1 MLFDKIKSNKSKII
15 IINLLVLIL
24 LIMIID
30 FSSMLIVDFVTL
42 TNRFRKVKVD
52 NKEKSDLP
60 NYKNFPW
67 ARKNLEELVKIETD
81 FKSFYGWRRKEFHGE
96 TIDIDSLGIRKTT
109 NSSHKNLPKIVFLG
123 GSTIWGTGSNNEGTI
138 PSLFSQTLK
147 KNMKLL
153 TMVNLHIQH
162 INLIFF

>member
-1 MLFDKIKSNKSKII
+1 MLFDKIKSKKSKII

-42 TNRFRKVKVD
+42 TNGFRKEKVD

-81 FKSFYGWRRKEFHGE
+81 FKSF
-96 TIDIDSLGIRKTT
+96 
-109 NSSHKNLPKIVFLG
+109 
-123 GSTIWGTGSNNEGTI
+123 
-138 PSLFSQTLK
+138 
-147 KNMKLL
+147 
-153 TMVNLHIQH
+153 
-162 INLIFF
+162 